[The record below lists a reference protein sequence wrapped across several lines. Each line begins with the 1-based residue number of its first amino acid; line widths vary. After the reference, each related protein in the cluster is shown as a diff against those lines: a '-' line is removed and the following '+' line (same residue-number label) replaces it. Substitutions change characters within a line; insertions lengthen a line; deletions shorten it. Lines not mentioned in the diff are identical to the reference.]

1 VTNLA
6 VEMEKIETP
15 KALVIGMGKTGL
27 SAIAYLC
34 RQGYD
39 VTVMDSRN
47 SKQVAKELIENCEN
61 LQIKTG
67 PFPLTLNEKYYLIVV
82 SPGVPLVEPF
92 LVDARRQGLEII
104 GDVELFARN
113 AKTDVIAITGSNG
126 KSTVTTLVAEMCRAA
141 HLQIELGGNIGVP
154 VLTLLEKPQPDIYV
168 LELSS
173 FQLEATSS
181 LNARA
186 AVILNVSPDHMDR
199 YDSLE
204 EYSRAKQNIFSGNGV
219 MVLNSDDARVV
230 GLTRADREVI
240 YFGLSVPN
248 HESDFGLMD
257 RNGEQWLLHGERA
270 IIPVS
275 EVRLVGRHNIANAL
289 AAMALCSVIG
299 VPYDAM
305 KKVLREFSGLPHRT
319 EVIADRDGVLWV
331 NDSKGTNIGS
341 TIAAVQGIDRN
352 KVVLIAGGEG
362 KGANFNELREPI
374 AAKARAVIVIGR
386 DATLIEDAIRDV
398 VVVFHAES
406 MEDAV
411 IKAGSIARAGDVVLL
426 SPACASFD
434 MYSSFEERGEDFR
447 QAVKDLL
454 ASKVKMDD

>member
-1 VTNLA
+1 VINLA
-6 VEMEKIETP
+6 AEMKKMETP
-15 KALVIGMGKTGL
+15 KALVVGLGKTGL

-34 RQGYD
+34 QQGYA
-39 VTVMDSRN
+39 VTAMDSRDCM
-47 SKQVAKELIENCEN
+47 QVAKEFIESYKD
-61 LQIKTG
+61 LQISTG
-67 PFPLTLNEKYYLIVV
+67 PFPLTLNEHYNIIVV

-92 LVDARRQGLEII
+92 LVDARRQGLEIV
-104 GDVELFARN
+104 GDVELFARD
-113 AKTDVIAITGSNG
+113 AETDVIAITGSNG
-126 KSTVTTLVAEMCRAA
+126 KSTVTTLVVEMCRTA

-186 AVILNVSPDHMDR
+186 AALLNVSPDHMDR

-204 EYSRAKQNIFSGNGV
+204 EYSRAKQKIFSGNGV
-219 MVLNSDDARVV
+219 MVLNTDDARVAR
-230 GLTRADREVI
+230 LARAGRKVI
-240 YFGLSVPN
+240 YFGLSAP
-248 HESDFGLMD
+248 ERGCDFGLID
-257 RNGEQWLLHGERA
+257 RNEEQWLVHGERA
-270 IIPVS
+270 ILPVS
-275 EVRLVGRHNIANAL
+275 EVRLVGQHNIANAL

-305 KKVLREFSGLPHRT
+305 KKVLQEFSGLPHRT
-319 EVIADRDGVLWV
+319 EVIADQDEVLWV
-331 NDSKGTNIGS
+331 NDSKGTNVGS

-352 KVVLIAGGEG
+352 KVVLIVGGEG
-362 KGANFNELREPI
+362 KGADFNELREPV

-386 DATLIEDAIRDV
+386 DAALIEDAIRDV
-398 VVVFHAES
+398 VDVFHASS
-406 MEDAV
+406 MDEAV
-411 IKAGSIARAGDVVLL
+411 TQAGSIAREGDVVLL

-434 MYSSFEERGEDFR
+434 MYRDFEERGEAFR
-447 QAVKDLL
+447 QAVRDLL